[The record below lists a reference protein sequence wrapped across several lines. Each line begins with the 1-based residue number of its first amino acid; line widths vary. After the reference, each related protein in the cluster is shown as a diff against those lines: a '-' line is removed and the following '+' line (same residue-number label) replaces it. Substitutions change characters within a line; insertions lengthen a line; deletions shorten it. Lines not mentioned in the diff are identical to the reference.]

1 VIVNPEI
8 LFLLRQLD
16 QKPGVQDRRVK
27 GMKPFMDVSFVM
39 TIKTLDRS
47 EEEVKKELLEL
58 QDVFNAILKDRGYV
72 IGGMFDQNYYP
83 E

>member
-1 VIVNPEI
+1 
-8 LFLLRQLD
+8 
-16 QKPGVQDRRVK
+16 
-27 GMKPFMDVSFVM
+27 MKPFMDVSFVM

-58 QDVFNAILKDRGYV
+58 QGIFNAILKDRGYV

-83 E
+83 K